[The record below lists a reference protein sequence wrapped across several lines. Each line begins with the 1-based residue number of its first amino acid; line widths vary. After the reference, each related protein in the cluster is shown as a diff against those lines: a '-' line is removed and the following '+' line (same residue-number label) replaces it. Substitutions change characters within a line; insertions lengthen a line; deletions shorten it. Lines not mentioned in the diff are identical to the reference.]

1 MMRIIRT
8 TPDSNGAYPALQ
20 AWDKP
25 LAPAGYAVWPD
36 SLEDATFNAYS
47 GFVSL
52 VIRRGYVASY
62 TVNQETYDA
71 WTPAPEPDPPSPGG
85 GADQVY
91 DELAAAIREGVNSI

>member
-25 LAPAGYAVWPD
+25 LAPAGYAVWPG
-36 SLEDATFNAYS
+36 SLDDATFNAYS
-47 GFVSL
+47 GFVIL
-52 VIRRGYVASY
+52 EIRRGYVASY
-62 TVNQETYDA
+62 TVNQEAYDA
-71 WTPAPEPDPPSPGG
+71 WTPAPEPDPPDPGG